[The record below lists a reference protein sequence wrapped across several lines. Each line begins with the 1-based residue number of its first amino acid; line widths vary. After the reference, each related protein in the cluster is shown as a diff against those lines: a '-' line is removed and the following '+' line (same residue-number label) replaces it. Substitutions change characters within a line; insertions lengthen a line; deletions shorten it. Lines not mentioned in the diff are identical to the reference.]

1 MILPDT
7 PFVELPDEEGVIITK
22 TWGAGD
28 REAEKL

>member
-7 PFVELPDEEGVIITK
+7 LVELPGAEGVIITEA
-22 TWGAGD
+22 WGAGD